1 MEAIKSRI
9 DTYLTTAMAPI
20 DKQMRPLQRA
30 YFLCCHDCSDDTKA
44 AKDVESCVQRC
55 VEPVSS
61 VNSQLQS
68 ATQVFQQ
75 RLERC
80 AQVSQEAIQQGAGE
94 EARKEA
100 FIARMRP
107 CVEEELGK
115 MGRLLDEVQ
124 RSIPAAL
131 GEVER
136 LRREDGKS
144 KQGRG
149 LEVGEGKK
157 GWW

>member
-1 MEAIKSRI
+1 MPQGR
-9 DTYLTTAMAPI
+9 
-20 DKQMRPLQRA
+20 
-30 YFLCCHDCSDDTKA
+30 
-44 AKDVESCVQRC
+44 QRC
-55 VEPVSS
+55 DLRIGEVEGGVELG
-61 VNSQLQS
+61 V
-68 ATQVFQQ
+68 AD
-75 RLERC
+75 RC
-80 AQVSQEAIQQGAGE
+80 ELIDARDG
-94 EARKEA
+94 EARRHVASREHVLEA
-100 FIARMRP
+100 LVAEGRAARKRKRNGRGGCIKVGENDGDAARRAAFVARMRP